1 MIGRDRVADWL
12 LAALL
17 RQLVLIFVGEN
28 EVCRARLIA
37 GGGRSRFTLGAQ
49 TMGVIVG
56 IVSLGHG
63 PTPEALQKA
72 KRSNRLESRSE
83 KQRMLARGTRGAA
96 ICRVRGTFCA

>member
-1 MIGRDRVADWL
+1 MKAVCQSAARVLCFSHGLMIGRDRVADWL

-37 GGGRSRFTLGAQ
+37 GGGRRRFTLGAQ

-63 PTPEALQKA
+63 PTLEALQKA
-72 KRSNRLESRSE
+72 
-83 KQRMLARGTRGAA
+83 
-96 ICRVRGTFCA
+96 